1 MFSAILTSGAECNDT
16 VDISLLVKFFYDER
30 GNVENSAI
38 AAAILLPHTNIKW
51 SPRDIG
57 VLAEILTDT
66 KSLAPIPEL
75 LKIMTQLSTSDESH
89 RRFLV
94 ACDVLKHS
102 MRFVSSAVPLVRL
115 HAALDLFIAMI
126 PHSGV
131 AALFTEQMYISP
143 LLDLIDDI
151 GIDGMEL
158 AAPVLQRVLTLLN
171 AFVSNPAMVKILRG
185 CNVGKMM
192 YALIVVATP
201 VIQEQT
207 IILLAVLLNGEYTPN
222 LDGEGAAAMVKLVTT
237 FRDDT
242 ALQNL
247 AHVISTLCNKLEN
260 QALLCECGAL
270 AAVTQLL
277 SDASLTPDGVRFFR
291 TAEQSLSAQRTTASE
306 TREHQPETTDTLSN
320 SESTA
325 PQSPPWLRDA
335 TEQIQTVSSTP
346 GSVTVVSPP
355 RVDNVT
361 AAAAAASPSAGAA
374 EAEAEG
380 SDPFNFAPLSAEVAA
395 ARAKE
400 MLKGEREALQFEL
413 NAALARSQSE
423 HDLAVYQAEKLR
435 RATLLTLKAQ
445 LEEIVAELSSYEEY
459 TIDSAREK
467 ARDLMDGQFEMV
479 SKEET
484 AARGKLRSTLAI
496 SQERAMAKH
505 RKAVAELNVRE
516 LALAAEMQQ

>member
-1 MFSAILTSGAECNDT
+1 
-16 VDISLLVKFFYDER
+16 
-30 GNVENSAI
+30 
-38 AAAILLPHTNIKW
+38 
-51 SPRDIG
+51 
-57 VLAEILTDT
+57 
-66 KSLAPIPEL
+66 
-75 LKIMTQLSTSDESH
+75 MTQLSTSDESH